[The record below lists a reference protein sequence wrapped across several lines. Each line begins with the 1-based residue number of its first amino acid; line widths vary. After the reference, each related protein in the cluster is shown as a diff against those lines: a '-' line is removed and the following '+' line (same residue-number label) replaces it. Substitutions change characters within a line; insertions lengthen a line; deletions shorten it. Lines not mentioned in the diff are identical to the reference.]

1 MIHTF
6 LKYSAFVLFLM
17 CYTFGYSQIKMKN
30 NNTWGTLSM
39 VTFKQSYDE
48 VYGTMVSKAEVSPI
62 VMALNG
68 KEIEVEGYF
77 IPLTGKVGQSHF
89 MLSALPQNICFF
101 CGGAGPETAMEV
113 YMKDGVKMEYSDE
126 KVKVRGILNVNAK
139 DAMSLLYTLQDAIK
153 L

>member
-1 MIHTF
+1 
-6 LKYSAFVLFLM
+6 
-17 CYTFGYSQIKMKN
+17 
-30 NNTWGTLSM
+30 M
-39 VTFKQSYDE
+39 VTFKQAYDD
-48 VYGTMVSKAEVSPI
+48 VYGVLVSKAEVSPI

-77 IPLTGKVGQSHF
+77 IPLTGKIGQSHF

-139 DAMSLLYTLQDAIK
+139 DAMSLLYTLQDAVKI
-153 L
+153 